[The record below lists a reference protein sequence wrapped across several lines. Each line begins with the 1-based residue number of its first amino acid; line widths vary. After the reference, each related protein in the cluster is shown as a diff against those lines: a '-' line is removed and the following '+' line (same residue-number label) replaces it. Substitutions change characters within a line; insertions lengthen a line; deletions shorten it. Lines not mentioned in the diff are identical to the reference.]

1 LTQLILVRHGRTAWN
16 KEPRFRGQADIPLD
30 ETGLAQAQ
38 ATAVRLS
45 QFPIT
50 AVYSSPL
57 QRTMVTAQPVAD
69 KFGLAVQPHHGL
81 IDINFGRL
89 QGLPPQQVREQ
100 DADLLNAWQTTPHVV
115 TFPDGESLN
124 DVRDRF
130 TGALNELTVRHADE
144 TVVLVSHMVALKVAL
159 CVVLG
164 MDNSHFWQ
172 IAQDTCAINIVSSKD
187 GKYIVSLLNDT
198 CHLNE

>member
-1 LTQLILVRHGRTAWN
+1 MTQLILVRHGRTAWN

-30 ETGLAQAQ
+30 DTGLAQAQ

-45 QFPIT
+45 QFPVA

-57 QRTMVTAQPVAD
+57 IRAMATAQPIAD
-69 KFGLAVQPHHGL
+69 KFGLAVEPHNGL

-100 DADLLNAWQTTPHVV
+100 DGDLLNAWLSEPQTV
-115 TFPDGESLN
+115 TFPDGECLN
-124 DVRDRF
+124 DVRNRF
-130 TGALNELTVRHADE
+130 TGALDELTTRHADE
-144 TVVLVSHMVALKVAL
+144 TIVLVSHVVALKVAL
-159 CVVLG
+159 CTVLG
-164 MDNSHFWQ
+164 LDNSHFWQ

-198 CHLNE
+198 CHLNQ

>member
-1 LTQLILVRHGRTAWN
+1 MTQLILVRHGRTAWN
-16 KEPRFRGQADIPLD
+16 KEPRFRGQADISLD
-30 ETGLAQAQ
+30 DTGLAQAQ

-57 QRTMVTAQPVAD
+57 KRAMATAKPIAD
-69 KFGLAVQPHHGL
+69 KFGLAVEPHNGL

-100 DADLLNAWQTTPHVV
+100 DSDLLDAWLTEPHKVN
-115 TFPDGESLN
+115 FPDGECLN

-130 TGALNELTVRHADE
+130 TGALNELTTRHTDE
-144 TVVLVSHMVALKVAL
+144 TIVLLSHMVALKVAL

-164 MDNSHFWQ
+164 LDNSHFWQ
-172 IAQDTCAINIVSSKD
+172 IAQDTCAINIVNVKD
-187 GKYIVSLLNDT
+187 GKYIVSLINDT
-198 CHLNE
+198 CHLNK

>member
-1 LTQLILVRHGRTAWN
+1 MTELILVRHGRTAWN

-30 ETGLAQAQ
+30 EADMAQAR
-38 ATAVRLS
+38 ATAERLS
-45 QFPIT
+45 EYPVA

-57 QRTMVTAQPVAD
+57 IRAMATAQPIAQ
-69 KFGLAVQPHHGL
+69 KQGIKVQPHNGL
-81 IDINFGRL
+81 IDINFGKL

-100 DADLLNAWQTTPHVV
+100 DADLLDSWLKTPHKV

-130 TGALNELTVRHADE
+130 TNALNELTARHANE
-144 TVVLVSHMVALKVAL
+144 TVVLLSHMVALKVAL

-164 MDNSHFWQ
+164 LDNSHFWQ
-172 IAQDTCAINIVSSKD
+172 IAQNTCAINIVSAEN
-187 GKYIVSLLNDT
+187 GNYIIKLINDT
-198 CHLNE
+198 CHLNQ